1 MILTTPDNNFS
12 DGFTDDFDL
21 FKRKP
26 LFEQIMR
33 VTLMAPDEN
42 LVLALED
49 KWGNGKSTFVKMMTS
64 EIKMNHEDLNVIYF
78 DAYES
83 DYQSDPFI
91 SLSSVIY
98 EMVENE
104 KKLTS
109 KFGEKFLC
117 ASKKIGLSVLSHTAK
132 FAIST
137 ATANLLTATTI
148 EQASGALAESFSNP
162 IEEYIADKIK
172 SAKNEKNNI
181 IHFKETL
188 EEIHTTTQ
196 KKTLIIIDELDRAR
210 PDYAL
215 DLLEKIKH
223 LFSVKGF
230 VFLLVVNREQFEK
243 SIECRYGQIDSRLY
257 LNKFIHYWFTLPKL
271 TRATEDVRNGFY
283 QSTLETYL
291 LSIDAN
297 QRLLSRG
304 GALVKTLSML
314 LEANGCSLREAERCY
329 SVISVIDNRY
339 MIRELNGKNFQVSL
353 ALICYLKVCNPKLL
367 ENLISKSISAEN
379 VLKNLHIKQNEIDTD
394 ENIYKLN
401 SIINYHLLSDS
412 EIRNRR
418 ENSQPKDLLLQEIEG
433 SRNERIEYIQNI
445 YNSFINMHISNY

>member
-12 DGFTDDFDL
+12 DGFTDALDL
-21 FKRKP
+21 FERKP

-33 VTLMAPDEN
+33 VTFQAPDEN
-42 LVLALED
+42 LALALED

-64 EIKMNHEDLNVIYF
+64 EIKLNHDNINVIYF
-78 DAYES
+78 DAYEN

-98 EMVENE
+98 EMVEND
-104 KKLTS
+104 KNLTS
-109 KFGEKFLC
+109 KFGEKLLS

-137 ATANLLTATTI
+137 ATANLLTTTTI
-148 EQASGALAESFSNP
+148 EKASEALAESLTNP
-162 IEEYIADKIK
+162 LEEYIANKIK
-172 SAKNEKNNI
+172 SAKNERNNI
-181 IHFKETL
+181 AHFKETL
-188 EEIHTTTQ
+188 EEIHARTQ

-230 VFLLVVNREQFEK
+230 IFLLVVNREQFEK

-271 TRATEDVRNGFY
+271 TLASEDVRNGFY
-283 QSTLETYL
+283 QSTLEKYL
-291 LSIDAN
+291 FSIDTK
-297 QRLLSRG
+297 QKLLTRG
-304 GALVKTLSML
+304 GSLVKILSML
-314 LEANGCSLREAERCY
+314 LENNGCSLREAERCY
-329 SVISVIDNRY
+329 SVISVIDNKH
-339 MIRELNGKNFQVSL
+339 MIRDLSGKNFQVSL

-367 ENLISKSISAEN
+367 DDLIFKRITADN
-379 VLKNLHIKQNEIDTD
+379 MLKNLHIKPYEIDTD
-394 ENIYKLN
+394 ANLSKLN

-412 EIRNRR
+412 EMRNRR

-445 YNSFINMHISNY
+445 YNSFNNMRISNF

>member
-12 DGFTDDFDL
+12 DGFTDDLDL
-21 FKRKP
+21 FGRKP

-33 VTLMAPDEN
+33 VAIQAPDEN

-49 KWGNGKSTFVKMMTS
+49 KWGNGKTTFVKMMTS
-64 EIKMNHEDLNVIYF
+64 EIKSNHDNLNVIYF
-78 DAYES
+78 DAYEN

-98 EMVENE
+98 EMVENDR
-104 KKLTS
+104 KLAS
-109 KFGEKFLC
+109 KLGEKFLN
-117 ASKKIGLSVLSHTAK
+117 ASKKIGLSVLSNTAR

-137 ATANLLTATTI
+137 ATANLLTTTTI
-148 EQASGALAESFSNP
+148 EKASDAIAESLTNP
-162 IEEYIADKIK
+162 LEEYIADKIK
-172 SAKNEKNNI
+172 SAKNERNNI
-181 IHFKETL
+181 AHFKETL
-188 EEIHTTTQ
+188 EEIHTRTQ

-271 TRATEDVRNGFY
+271 TLASEDVRNGFY
-283 QSTLETYL
+283 QPTLEKYI
-291 LSIDAN
+291 LSIDTKQN
-297 QRLLSRG
+297 LLTRG
-304 GALVKTLSML
+304 GALVKILSML
-314 LEANGCSLREAERCY
+314 LENNGCSLREAERCY
-329 SVISVIDNRY
+329 SVLSVIDNKQ
-339 MIRELNGKNFQVSL
+339 MIRDLSGKNFQVSL

-367 ENLISKSISAEN
+367 DDLIFKRITADN
-379 VLKNLHIKQNEIDTD
+379 MLKNLHIKPYEIDTD
-394 ENIYKLN
+394 ANLSKLN
-401 SIINYHLLSDS
+401 SMINYHLLSDS
-412 EIRNRR
+412 EMRNRR
-418 ENSQPKDLLLQEIEG
+418 ENSQTKDLLLQEIEG

-445 YNSFINMHISNY
+445 YNSFNNMHISNF

>member
-12 DGFTDDFDL
+12 DGFTDDLDL
-21 FKRKP
+21 FGRKP

-33 VTLMAPDEN
+33 IAIQAPDEN

-49 KWGNGKSTFVKMMTS
+49 KWGNGKTTFVKMMTS
-64 EIKMNHEDLNVIYF
+64 EIKSNHDNLNVIYF
-78 DAYES
+78 DAYEN

-98 EMVENE
+98 EMVENDR
-104 KKLTS
+104 KLAS
-109 KFGEKFLC
+109 KLGEKFLN
-117 ASKKIGLSVLSHTAK
+117 ASKKIGLSVLSNTAR

-137 ATANLLTATTI
+137 ATANLLTTTTI
-148 EQASGALAESFSNP
+148 EKASDAIAESLTNP
-162 IEEYIADKIK
+162 LEEYIADKIK
-172 SAKNEKNNI
+172 SAKNERNNI
-181 IHFKETL
+181 AHFKETL
-188 EEIHTTTQ
+188 EEIHTRTQ

-271 TRATEDVRNGFY
+271 TLTSEDVRNGFY
-283 QSTLETYL
+283 QPTLEKYL
-291 LSIDAN
+291 LSIDTKQN
-297 QRLLSRG
+297 LLTRG
-304 GALVKTLSML
+304 GALVKILSML
-314 LEANGCSLREAERCY
+314 LENNGCSLREAERCY
-329 SVISVIDNRY
+329 SVLSVIDNKQ
-339 MIRELNGKNFQVSL
+339 MIHDLSGKNFQVSL

-367 ENLISKSISAEN
+367 DDLIFKRITADN
-379 VLKNLHIKQNEIDTD
+379 MLKNLHIKPYEIDTD
-394 ENIYKLN
+394 ANLSKLN
-401 SIINYHLLSDS
+401 SMINYHLLSDS
-412 EIRNRR
+412 EMRNRR
-418 ENSQPKDLLLQEIEG
+418 ENSQTKDLLLQEIEG

-445 YNSFINMHISNY
+445 YNSFNNMHISNF

>member
-12 DGFTDDFDL
+12 DGFTDDLDL
-21 FKRKP
+21 FGRKP

-33 VTLMAPDEN
+33 VTLQAPDEN

-64 EIKMNHEDLNVIYF
+64 EIKSNHDNLNVIYF
-78 DAYES
+78 DAYEN

-98 EMVENE
+98 EMVEND

-109 KFGEKFLC
+109 MFGEKLLS

-137 ATANLLTATTI
+137 ATANLLTTTAI
-148 EQASGALAESFSNP
+148 EKASDAIAESLTNP
-162 IEEYIADKIK
+162 LEEYIADKIK
-172 SAKNEKNNI
+172 SAKNERNNI
-181 IHFKETL
+181 THFKETL
-188 EEIHTTTQ
+188 EEIHVRTQ

-230 VFLLVVNREQFEK
+230 IFLLVVNREQFEK

-257 LNKFIHYWFTLPKL
+257 LNKFIHYWFTLPKITL
-271 TRATEDVRNGFY
+271 ASEDVRNGFY
-283 QSTLETYL
+283 QSTLEKYL
-291 LSIDAN
+291 LSIDTK
-297 QRLLSRG
+297 QKLLTRG

-314 LEANGCSLREAERCY
+314 LENNGCSLREAERCY
-329 SVISVIDNRY
+329 SVLSVIDNKH
-339 MIRELNGKNFQVSL
+339 MIRDLRGKNFQVSL

-367 ENLISKSISAEN
+367 EDLIFKRITADN
-379 VLKNLHIKQNEIDTD
+379 MLKNLHIKPHEIGTD
-394 ENIYKLN
+394 ANLSKLN

-412 EIRNRR
+412 EMRNRR

-433 SRNERIEYIQNI
+433 NRNERIEYIQNI
-445 YNSFINMHISNY
+445 YDSLNNMRIYNF

>member
-12 DGFTDDFDL
+12 DGFTDDLDL
-21 FKRKP
+21 FGRKP

-33 VTLMAPDEN
+33 VALQAPDEN

-64 EIKMNHEDLNVIYF
+64 EIKSNHDNLNVIYF
-78 DAYES
+78 DAYEN

-98 EMVENE
+98 EMVEND

-109 KFGEKFLC
+109 MFGEKLLS

-137 ATANLLTATTI
+137 ATANLLTTTAI
-148 EQASGALAESFSNP
+148 EKASDAIAESLTNP
-162 IEEYIADKIK
+162 LEEYIADKIK
-172 SAKNEKNNI
+172 SAKNERNNI
-181 IHFKETL
+181 VHFKETL
-188 EEIHTTTQ
+188 EEIHARTQ

-257 LNKFIHYWFTLPKL
+257 LNKFIHYWFTLPKFTL
-271 TRATEDVRNGFY
+271 ASEDVRNGFY
-283 QSTLETYL
+283 QSTLEKYL
-291 LSIDAN
+291 LSIDTK
-297 QRLLSRG
+297 QKLLTRG
-304 GALVKTLSML
+304 G
-314 LEANGCSLREAERCY
+314 
-329 SVISVIDNRY
+329 
-339 MIRELNGKNFQVSL
+339 
-353 ALICYLKVCNPKLL
+353 
-367 ENLISKSISAEN
+367 
-379 VLKNLHIKQNEIDTD
+379 
-394 ENIYKLN
+394 
-401 SIINYHLLSDS
+401 
-412 EIRNRR
+412 
-418 ENSQPKDLLLQEIEG
+418 
-433 SRNERIEYIQNI
+433 SRLC
-445 YNSFINMHISNY
+445 